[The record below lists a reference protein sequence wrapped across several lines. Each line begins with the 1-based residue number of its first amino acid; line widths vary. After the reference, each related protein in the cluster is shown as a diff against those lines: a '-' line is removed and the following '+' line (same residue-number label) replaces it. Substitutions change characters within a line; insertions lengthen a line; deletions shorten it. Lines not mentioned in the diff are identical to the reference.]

1 MSARAAHRWPWP
13 AVIAHRCGGLLAPE
27 NSIEGLV
34 RAQAIGCRGAEF
46 DAMLAACGTP
56 VLMHDE
62 TLERTTTGR
71 GRVAQT
77 SWAALSQV
85 ALKTR
90 DGSVSAEG
98 VPSLAMALD
107 ACLRLGMT
115 PNIEIKPSAGADHAT
130 GRVVA
135 EVAAALWQRSGV
147 TPPLL
152 SSFSP
157 AALAAA
163 ALAAPAL
170 PRALLLERVQDD
182 SLVVAHA
189 LGCVAVVVEQ
199 TQLGPQLI
207 AQAHAAGLGIAIYT
221 ENDAERGQQSLA
233 SGLDGLITDR
243 PERFLR

>member
-1 MSARAAHRWPWP
+1 
-13 AVIAHRCGGLLAPE
+13 
-27 NSIEGLV
+27 
-34 RAQAIGCRGAEF
+34 
-46 DAMLAACGTP
+46 
-56 VLMHDE
+56 
-62 TLERTTTGR
+62 
-71 GRVAQT
+71 
-77 SWAALSQV
+77 
-85 ALKTR
+85 
-90 DGSVSAEG
+90 
-98 VPSLAMALD
+98 
-107 ACLRLGMT
+107 
-115 PNIEIKPSAGADHAT
+115 
-130 GRVVA
+130 
-135 EVAAALWQRSGV
+135 V

-170 PRALLLERVQDD
+170 PRALLLECVQND